1 MRFLNADPIG
11 FSGGSNWFAYADGNP
26 ISLSDPFG
34 LCAGINACTGGYGT
48 GNGSVPKPQWMIN
61 LGEGID
67 NAISEISYNMPLEAL
82 GPNPAM
88 FFESAGLLLAR
99 GTQAANS
106 GNLSSRLAPGGG
118 LMAHENA
125 GGHLLARHVGQ
136 TDAQLAAR
144 LAGNPRLPAASTFA
158 TRAEAEAATSSAF
171 DHNAAQL
178 SNWMG
183 GGAQGRLI
191 LNAPFSGGS
200 VLQSGASAVAPGTG
214 VRAVLQGNGSG
225 AYNILTGFPTP

>member
-1 MRFLNADPIG
+1 MTGEKTRLWLLIFVGVVATLLGQTHAQEIFAPSPPV
-11 FSGGSNWFAYADGNP
+11 SGVFATQTQASTGENYDRIQCDALD
-26 ISLSDPFG
+26 SL
-34 LCAGINACTGGYGT
+34 L
-48 GNGSVPKPQWMIN
+48 
-61 LGEGID
+61 
-67 NAISEISYNMPLEAL
+67 
-82 GPNPAM
+82 
-88 FFESAGLLLAR
+88 
-99 GTQAANS
+99 AANS
-106 GNLSSRLAPGGG
+106 GALSSRLAPGGG

-158 TRAEAEAATSSAF
+158 TRAEAEAAISGAF

-200 VLQSGASAVAPGTG
+200 VLQSGAFAAAPGTG
-214 VRAVLQGNGSG
+214 VRAVLPGNGSG